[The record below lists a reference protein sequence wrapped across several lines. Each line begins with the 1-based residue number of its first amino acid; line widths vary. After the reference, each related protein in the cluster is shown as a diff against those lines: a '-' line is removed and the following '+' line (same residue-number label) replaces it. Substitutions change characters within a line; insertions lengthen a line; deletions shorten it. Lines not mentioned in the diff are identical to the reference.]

1 MISVNNNQQKL
12 APFLAA
18 ADVAAAY
25 VRLALGVGRHVP
37 GLVNSYEGQPEW
49 QQAVISDPPSLETL
63 RNHAV
68 TVATAV
74 QQSSLSPNR
83 QKRLLRRVRA
93 LLWLIRSLN
102 NEHIIFSEQVRMLLD
117 VQLESVDEAFF
128 QAAHETLAAVLPG
141 NGSLAE
147 RWAAW
152 QATYTVPVSK
162 AMALL
167 PPLLAELGLQWQK
180 DAQQK
185 ISPIAVKIAEGIE
198 EIAYQ
203 PGKLTLPA
211 AGSVRHDR
219 LFHLAARWG
228 HGGLHSLYQAVA
240 QRHVAGEREEAV
252 WLNLGPD
259 QVLAQG
265 LSRAW
270 LPSLNLYGSAI
281 PELLEAAGVTA
292 VPAAELQA
300 IHMAEDALQ
309 WALANAAILLHG
321 EQLRPRAV
329 RRYLMANALCDQETA
344 VAHLERLSHP
354 THAAHVFAPLI
365 GGPLIQAWLAQDD
378 HSLNDLLTDP
388 PVPSTMVFAVRFGE

>member
-1 MISVNNNQQKL
+1 V
-12 APFLAA
+12 
-18 ADVAAAY
+18 
-25 VRLALGVGRHVP
+25 
-37 GLVNSYEGQPEW
+37 QP
-49 QQAVISDPPSLETL
+49 
-63 RNHAV
+63 
-68 TVATAV
+68 
-74 QQSSLSPNR
+74 
-83 QKRLLRRVRA
+83 
-93 LLWLIRSLN
+93 
-102 NEHIIFSEQVRMLLD
+102 
-117 VQLESVDEAFF
+117 ESVDEAFF

-152 QATYTVPVSK
+152 QAAYNVPVSK

-185 ISPIAVKIAEGIE
+185 ISPITVKIAEGIE

-211 AGSVRHDR
+211 AGSVRLDR

-228 HGGLHSLYQAVA
+228 HGGVHSLYLAGA
-240 QRHVAGEREEAV
+240 QRHEAGEREEVV

-259 QVLAQG
+259 QVLVQG

-270 LPSLNLYGSAI
+270 LPSLNLYESAI
-281 PELLEAAGVTA
+281 PELFELAGVMA

-300 IHMAEDALQ
+300 IHIAEDALQ
-309 WALANAAILLHG
+309 WTQANAAILLHG

-344 VAHLERLSHP
+344 VAHLERLSNP
-354 THAAHVFAPLI
+354 INAAHAFAPLI